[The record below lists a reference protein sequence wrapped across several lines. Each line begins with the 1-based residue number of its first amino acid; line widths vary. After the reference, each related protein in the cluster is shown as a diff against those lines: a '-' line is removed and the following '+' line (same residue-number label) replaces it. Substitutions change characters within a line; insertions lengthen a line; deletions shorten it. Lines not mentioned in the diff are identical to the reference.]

1 MHRNQGKGH
10 GSYGRQATKI
20 KSGVN
25 ETVIADINNYLTKG
39 SIAGNNNII
48 TIIQRNTS
56 ACLPL
61 SQASLIQPGCEIK
74 LSGFC
79 GLSASGIPDIR
90 RYADGDIDSCVA
102 PGDGA

>member
-1 MHRNQGKGH
+1 MDDRP
-10 GSYGRQATKI
+10 KI

-25 ETVIADINNYLTKG
+25 ETVIADINNYLNERQ
-39 SIAGNNNII
+39 AGNNNII

-61 SQASLIQPGCEIK
+61 SQASLIQPGCDIK

-79 GLSASGIPDIR
+79 GLSGSGIPDIR
-90 RYADGDIDSCVA
+90 RYAGGDIDSCVA
-102 PGDGA
+102 PGEGA